1 MMKCKTCGKNSDSDY
16 CFQHKPRKGLQWGPK
31 PSLTSNKLVSDGK
44 THQSKKPFKP
54 KKKLLAYRPKG
65 YETMYEEILKMRN
78 FFMDI
83 WKKRPHK
90 SEVSGTYLGKEPMST
105 YFHHILAKEKYPEAC
120 LDEENIILLTLEE
133 HSNVE
138 NDMYRY
144 EEVNN
149 RRNQLN
155 LKYERT

>member
-1 MMKCKTCGKNSDSDY
+1 MKCKTCGKNSDSEY
-16 CFQHKPRKGLQWGPK
+16 CFQHKPRKQLQSGKK
-31 PSLTSNKLVSDGK
+31 PSLTVKKKVSDGK
-44 THQSKKPFKP
+44 SHQ
-54 KKKLLAYRPKG
+54 
-65 YETMYEEILKMRN
+65 MREM
-78 FFMDI
+78 FMDI

-90 SEVSGTYLGKEPMST
+90 SEISGTYLGKEPMST